1 MLRHNPNDYSLTGF
15 VGHSISGAV
24 DVSTRFSNTRY
35 FFQTSSNKVS
45 SSVAISSSTTV

>member
-1 MLRHNPNDYSLTGF
+1 MILADGDYLHFGAAGQST
-15 VGHSISGAV
+15 SGAV

-35 FFQTSSNKVS
+35 FFQTSSNEVS